1 MKRLVLLSLFLALL
15 VILIPSCVTVVQQP
29 AGQPSVIFSSNP
41 SAINPGGSSNLT
53 WNVSGAN
60 SVSIDHGIGVVNAS
74 GTMAVSP
81 AESTTYTI
89 SATNSTGTVNGYAL
103 VTGNPL
109 APSAASFLVTSVV
122 VSISPSTFT
131 GSCPRTFTLNGSIT
145 ANAPGTITYR
155 WERDDIRYSDVQSM
169 TFTAAGTQ
177 TTTKLWDFGE
187 TSSGS
192 IKLHVLTDDVSSVPV
207 SYSLTC
213 SN

>member
-1 MKRLVLLSLFLALL
+1 M
-15 VILIPSCVTVVQQP
+15 
-29 AGQPSVIFSSNP
+29 
-41 SAINPGGSSNLT
+41 NPGGSSNLT

-89 SATNSTGTVNGYAL
+89 SATNSTGTVNGYAV
-103 VTGNPL
+103 VTVNPP
-109 APSAASFLVTSVV
+109 APQAASFLVTSVV
-122 VSISPSTFT
+122 ASISPSTFT
-131 GSCPRTFTLNGSIT
+131 GSCPKTFTLNATIT
-145 ANAPGTITYR
+145 ANAPGTISYR
-155 WERDDIRYSDVQSM
+155 WERDDLRYSDIQSM

-192 IKLHVLTDDVSSVPV
+192 IKLHVLTGDVSSVPV

-213 SN
+213 RN